1 MSMTDAWLAELGRTL
16 GAPRLPRLAGR
27 IEAIVGSALR
37 AGLPGAAIGDLCDVR
52 TPEGVCCGRAE
63 VVAIDGHGATL
74 LPYGELAG
82 LTRGHEV
89 VRIAGGGTVDVGDH
103 LLGEVV
109 DGCGRLLGASVAARP
124 PSRDHACARV
134 PLLRPAPDP
143 LTRRPVTRAVSAGV
157 RAIDGLLTL
166 GEGQRVGIFAAAG
179 MGKTSLLGMLLRGAA
194 TDVCVVAL
202 IGERGREV
210 GEFLEFELSADARAR
225 TTLVVATAERPAV
238 ERRRAAYLATAIAE
252 YHRARGRSVLLI
264 MDSLTRFARAAREIG
279 LAAGEPPTRRGYPP
293 SVFALLPRL
302 LERAGN
308 DGRGSITAIYTVLV
322 EGDDMHEPVADEAR
336 SLLDGHIVLSAK
348 LANAGHYPAI
358 DVLQSV
364 SRVMHRIVDAT
375 HRADAVRLRALLA
388 KYQDIE
394 LLVSLGEYQRGH
406 DALGDEA
413 LDRIAALRAYLAQ
426 PLDALTDLAQA
437 RHDLAALWHGPPAS

>member
-1 MSMTDAWLAELGRTL
+1 MPVTDAWVAELAHTL
-16 GAPRLPRLAGR
+16 GAPRMPRLSGR
-27 IEAIVGSALR
+27 VASVVGGALR
-37 AGLPGAAIGDLCDVR
+37 ASLPGAAIGDLCEVR
-52 TPEGVCCGRAE
+52 SPDGGRCGRAE
-63 VVAIDGHGATL
+63 VVAIDGQGATL

-89 VRIAGGGTVDVGDH
+89 VRIASGAQVEVGDH
-103 LLGEVV
+103 LLGGVV
-109 DGCGRLLGASVAARP
+109 DGAGQWLNAPAQRTVPQAAR
-124 PSRDHACARV
+124 A
-134 PLLRPAPDP
+134 PLMRSAPDP
-143 LTRRPVTRAVSAGV
+143 LTRHPVARAMGSGV

-194 TDVCVVAL
+194 ADVCVIGL

-210 GEFLEFELSADARAR
+210 GEFLEFELSERARAR
-225 TTLVVATAERPAV
+225 TTVVVATAERPAV
-238 ERRRAAYLATAIAE
+238 ERRRAAYLATALAE

-293 SVFALLPRL
+293 SVFSALPRL

-308 DGRGSITAIYTVLV
+308 DDRGSITAIYTVLV
-322 EGDDMHEPVADEAR
+322 EGDDLNEPVADEAR

-348 LANAGHYPAI
+348 LANAGQYPAI
-358 DVLQSV
+358 DVLRSV
-364 SRVMHRIVDAT
+364 SRVMHRVT
-375 HRADAVRLRALLA
+375 EPPHRADAARLRALLA
-388 KYQDIE
+388 KHQDIE
-394 LLVSLGEYQRGH
+394 LLVSLGEYRRGH

-413 LDRIAALRAYLAQ
+413 LDRIAAIRAYLAQ
-426 PLDALTDLAQA
+426 PLDAVTEMAQA
-437 RHDLAALWHGPPAS
+437 HRELAALWQHPQHPPQS